1 MFASVHDGPIYNISR
16 NPFLYNVFLTIGRQ
30 VLALWHEHHIRAPI
44 FWRYSNAQLT
54 DCKWSKDKPS
64 VFFVTTVD
72 GNFEAW
78 DLLSKVDLNWRCNF
92 MHFTYQVELMGHA

>member
-16 NPFLYNVFLTIGRQ
+16 NPFLYNLFLTIGRQ
-30 VLALWHEHHIRAPI
+30 VLALWHEEHVRYPI
-44 FWRYSNAQLT
+44 FWRYSTAQLT
-54 DCKWSKDKPS
+54 DCKWSNDKPS

-78 DLLSKVDLNWRCNF
+78 DILSKTRTLTW
-92 MHFTYQVELMGHA
+92 T